1 MTSSLFVGRDDDE
14 DEAFIWNDFSL
25 VSFLTTET
33 GYLRQLLMFDVDR
46 VMLMKGQGAGS
57 NVSRCCSPAT
67 RVFFIGSGST
77 RNLQP
82 NRKCFCA
89 QSGAVHSFRVQTS
102 SMKRPS
108 KLKIVGQSVLIR
120 KRSSHIWQREREI
133 PPHSLH
139 SILTQTSNTL
149 SLGYG

>member
-1 MTSSLFVGRDDDE
+1 MFVFLMTSSLFVGRDDDE

-46 VMLMKGQGAGS
+46 VMLMKGLGAGS

-108 KLKIVGQSVLIR
+108 KLKVVGS
-120 KRSSHIWQREREI
+120 KAC
-133 PPHSLH
+133 
-139 SILTQTSNTL
+139 
-149 SLGYG
+149 